1 VKASR
6 EALRLSLSQ
15 YGGGMTTYLQV
26 VTSQTMVLSNE
37 RGAID
42 IQAQRQI
49 AAVNLIKALGGGWTT
64 EDMRQETWE
73 EKE

>member
-1 VKASR
+1 
-6 EALRLSLSQ
+6 
-15 YGGGMTTYLQV
+15 
-26 VTSQTMVLSNE
+26 VTNQTLVLSNE

-64 EDMRQETWE
+64 EDMRREAWE